1 MEHCI
6 KHLAIKQVKFL
17 VSSSPKQNSTYLIL
31 VDPLHRHAIPMSL
44 IGRHEG
50 VPELPM
56 SKKLPDRV
64 LTREIPVVT
73 KVRPSPA
80 RHQPAG
86 RRLLLPAVAD
96 PLLLLLPPVRF
107 RPALLLLR
115 GGSGGGVAFG
125 VGAGDAGAHLLPFH
139 LLLLL
144 FDLPIILGLQK

>member
-1 MEHCI
+1 MEHRI
-6 KHLAIKQVKFL
+6 KHLAIKHVKFL
-17 VSSSPKQNSTYLIL
+17 VSSSPKQKSTYLVL

-73 KVRPSPA
+73 KVGPSPA

-86 RRLLLPAVAD
+86 RRLLLAAVAD
-96 PLLLLLPPVRF
+96 RLLLLLLPLVRF

-115 GGSGGGVAFG
+115 GGSAGGVAIG
-125 VGAGDAGAHLLPFH
+125 VGAGEAGAHLFPFH
-139 LLLLL
+139 LLL